1 MKTCVTLMTKRTLL
15 STLLV
20 AGSLYGGYVVAD
32 EKNFG
37 VQTPSVNEF
46 VDALAQPPQPQLRFR
61 GIKRISAAV
70 ESTPEPVAVQPEV
83 SSVSMQLQFEFD
95 SSRLTQSSKESLD
108 NLSAALITDEL
119 QKFRFAIA
127 GYTDAS
133 GSDYYNQ
140 TLSERRAASV
150 KNYLVYRHSI
160 DESRLDVVG
169 LGEKDL
175 LDASNPNS
183 EINRRVAIRNLGAI
197 AVAAVSE

>member
-1 MKTCVTLMTKRTLL
+1 MKACVKLVTKRTLL

-20 AGSLYGGYVVAD
+20 AGSFYGGYIVAD

-70 ESTPEPVAVQPEV
+70 ESTPESVAAQPEV

-133 GSDYYNQ
+133 GSDHYNQ
-140 TLSERRAASV
+140 SLSERRAASV

-175 LDASNPNS
+175 LDVSNPNS